1 VTFPPSPRT
10 PARRAD
16 RAVAPVVGKALEAG
30 LVVLFVV
37 LVTTA
42 LSTAVVPGYER
53 VAGQRVADR
62 TLAGAAER
70 VQQAVPPAIRHAAA
84 RSRVDLP
91 RTIAGQGY
99 RVRTDGRALVLD
111 HPDDALVARSRL
123 ALPAH
128 VVRVEGSWSSR
139 QPAVVSVDRAPD
151 GFVVRLVR
159 GDGS

>member
-1 VTFPPSPRT
+1 MRAERT
-10 PARRAD
+10 DD

-30 LVVLFVV
+30 LVLLFVA

-70 VQQAVPPAIRHAAA
+70 VQQAVPPATRHAEA
-84 RSRVDLP
+84 RVRVDIP
-91 RTIAGQGY
+91 RTIAGRGY
-99 RVRTDGRALVLD
+99 RVRTDGRSLVLD
-111 HPDDALVARSRL
+111 HPDEALVARSRL
-123 ALPAH
+123 ALPDR
-128 VVRVEGSWSSR
+128 VVRVEGSWASR
-139 QPAVVSVDRAPD
+139 EPAVVRVRGTDSGAVL
-151 GFVVRLVR
+151 RLVG

>member
-1 VTFPPSPRT
+1 VTLLHSSRAS
-10 PARRAD
+10 ARRSD

-70 VQQAVPPAIRHAAA
+70 VQQAVPPATRHAAA

-111 HPDDALVARSRL
+111 HPDDALAARSRL
-123 ALPAH
+123 ALPTH

-139 QPAVVSVDRAPD
+139 QPSVVSVDRDAG

-159 GDGS
+159 GDAS

>member
-1 VTFPPSPRT
+1 VTLLHSSRAS
-10 PARRAD
+10 ARRSD

-70 VQQAVPPAIRHAAA
+70 VQQAVPPATRHAAA

-91 RTIAGQGY
+91 RTIAGRGY

-111 HPDDALVARSRL
+111 HPDDALAARSRL
-123 ALPAH
+123 ALPTH

-139 QPAVVSVDRAPD
+139 QPSVVSVDRDAG

-159 GDGS
+159 GDAS

>member
-1 VTFPPSPRT
+1 MM
-10 PARRAD
+10 RAERADD

-30 LVVLFVV
+30 LVLLFVA

-70 VQQAVPPAIRHAAA
+70 VQQAVPPDTRRAEA
-84 RSRVDLP
+84 RVRVDLP
-91 RTIAGQGY
+91 GTIAGRGY
-99 RVRTDGRALVLD
+99 HVRTDGRALVLD
-111 HPDDALVARSRL
+111 HPDEALVARSRL
-123 ALPAH
+123 ALPDR

-139 QPAVVSVDRAPD
+139 EPAAVQARQTDRGVVI
-151 GFVVRLVR
+151 RLVG
-159 GDGS
+159 GDRS